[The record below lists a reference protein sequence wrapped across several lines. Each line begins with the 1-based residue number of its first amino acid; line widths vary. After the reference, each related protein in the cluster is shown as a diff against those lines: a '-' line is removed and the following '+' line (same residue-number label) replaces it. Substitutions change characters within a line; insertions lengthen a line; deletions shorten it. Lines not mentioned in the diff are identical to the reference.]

1 MKSSIGFIEYRSV
14 ARGLEATDA
23 MLKNGTV
30 ELVQAT
36 VLCPGKFV
44 SMVTGD
50 IGAVE
55 SAVKR
60 GIGYDPT
67 FAISSFVIPNVH
79 PSVLPALTATTT
91 AAVTGALGIIETI
104 DASSAVVAGDT
115 AAKNANINLL
125 EIRLARGMGGKGF
138 VFLCGELTA
147 VQTAVRTTEIKIG
160 EEGLLIATSVIA
172 SPHPDLK
179 F

>member
-1 MKSSIGFIEYRSV
+1 MKRSIGFIEYRSI

-30 ELVQAT
+30 DLIQST

-50 IGAVE
+50 VGAVE

-60 GIGYDPT
+60 GIEYDPS
-67 FAISSFVIPNVH
+67 FAISSFVIPNLH
-79 PSVLPALTATTT
+79 PTVLPALTATTT
-91 AAVTGALGIIETI
+91 EPVSGSLGIIETI
-104 DASSAVVAGDT
+104 DASSAVVAGDM
-115 AAKNANINLL
+115 AAKAANINLM

-147 VQTAVRTTEIKIG
+147 VQTAVRMAEAKMG

-172 SPHPDLK
+172 SPHHGLK